1 METAFVV
8 AALVAFPLAM
18 FFLFQAVLV
27 SRIDT
32 TVLHNNDSLAKE
44 AFLALLSEAE
54 REMIVYDDGDDDPKS
69 IYNDAE
75 VINRIDETLRQ
86 RPALELKCVF
96 NIQDRTT
103 FREKFSGHP
112 RVSIRA
118 RRINQRRVHYK
129 IVDGRKAYIS
139 CHELGSRERTG
150 KLIDL
155 SNTRMIGRGL
165 IFRPYV
171 EDFRKYAA

>member
-1 METAFVV
+1 METAFV
-8 AALVAFPLAM
+8 AAAIVAFPLAL
-18 FFLFQAVLV
+18 FFLVQAVLV

-32 TVLHNNDSLAKE
+32 KVLHNNDSLAKE

-54 REMIVYDDGDDDPKS
+54 REMLVYDDGNDDPKS
-69 IYNDAE
+69 IYNDPE
-75 VINRIDETLRQ
+75 VIDQIDETLHQ
-86 RPALELKCVF
+86 RPDLELKCVF
-96 NIQDRTT
+96 NVQDRT
-103 FREKFSGHP
+103 KFTERFGDHA

-118 RRINQRRVHYK
+118 RRINKRRVHYK
-129 IVDGRKAYIS
+129 IVDRRKAYIS

-150 KLIDL
+150 KMIDL
-155 SNTRMIGRGL
+155 GDTKMIGRGL